1 MPLMAELRYLHGQG
15 YKYFAPT
22 ELKRCSNDGFEKVL
36 ALLRKVCFGAHLV
49 WQRQLPFAFKRE
61 PIHGLRPDDE
71 RGFARLCF
79 VCGVLL

>member
-1 MPLMAELRYLHGQG
+1 MPLLAELRYLHGQG

-49 WQRQLPFAFKRE
+49 WQR
-61 PIHGLRPDDE
+61 
-71 RGFARLCF
+71 
-79 VCGVLL
+79 